1 VTRDELAAE
10 VARLEGGERP
20 FVEALTDL
28 AGRLGEGE
36 RRLLQE
42 ILLERSG
49 GLDYALEQR
58 IEARGW
64 LRRQWDAAG
73 RRPR

>member
-10 VARLEGGERP
+10 VVRLEGGERP
-20 FVEALTDL
+20 FVEALTEY
-28 AGRLGEGE
+28 AGPLGEAE

-49 GLDYALEQR
+49 GFDYALERR

-64 LRRQWDAAG
+64 LRRQWDKSG
-73 RRPR
+73 RPRP

>member
-10 VARLEGGERP
+10 IARLEGGERP
-20 FVEALTDL
+20 LVEAVREL
-28 AGRLGEGE
+28 AERLGEAE

-42 ILLERSG
+42 LLLERSG
-49 GLDYALEQR
+49 GLDRALEQR

-73 RRPR
+73 RRSR